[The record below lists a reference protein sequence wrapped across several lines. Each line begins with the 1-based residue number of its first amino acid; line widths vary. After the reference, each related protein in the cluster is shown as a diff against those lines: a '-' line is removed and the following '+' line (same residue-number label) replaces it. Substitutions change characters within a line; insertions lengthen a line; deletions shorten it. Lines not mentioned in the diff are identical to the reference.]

1 MSHLGHPR
9 ADLPPPRPP
18 VEPPPSRWSFPP
30 ATSADEHGVVGMGAD
45 LSPGTLLAAYRAGL
59 FPMPVGRSRLTRRLA
74 WWSPD
79 PRGVLPLD
87 GLRVPRSLRKAC
99 ARFDVRVDTSFEA
112 VVDACA
118 DPSRDGAWITAEI
131 RNAYVMLHRL
141 GWAHSVEAWSL
152 DDGRLAGGLYGVAIG
167 GLFAGESMFH
177 RRTDASKV
185 ALVGLVEVL
194 SGDGQDRLLDVQWRT
209 EHLASLGV
217 VDLPR
222 DEYLERLAAALLLPL
237 PEEFGG

>member
-1 MSHLGHPR
+1 
-9 ADLPPPRPP
+9 
-18 VEPPPSRWSFPP
+18 VEPPPSRWSFPA
-30 ATSADEHGVVGMGAD
+30 ATNADEHGVVGMGAD
-45 LSPGTLLAAYRAGL
+45 LSPGTLLAAYRTGL
-59 FPMPVGRSRLTRRLA
+59 FPMPVGRTRLTRRLA

-87 GLRVPRSLRKAC
+87 GLHVTRSLRKAC
-99 ARFDVRVDTSFEA
+99 AHFDVRVDTAFEA

-152 DDGRLAGGLYGVAIG
+152 DDDQLAGGLYGVAIG

-185 ALVGLVEVL
+185 ALVGLVDIL
-194 SGDGQDRLLDVQWRT
+194 GSGGVPRLLDVQWRT

-217 VDLPR
+217 VDISR
-222 DEYLERLAAALLLPL
+222 ADYLERLAAALRLPL
-237 PEEFGG
+237 PEPFGG